1 MDTRTAAPATVG
13 DILREEFITP
23 DMHTL
28 YDLAAN
34 IEMDVD
40 QLAQTLS
47 NEHQLSDAEADRLGE
62 YLGTGGEFWKNLRDG
77 HLRWKNRTKNVG

>member
-23 DMHTL
+23 DMSTL
-28 YDLAAN
+28 YDLAAS

-40 QLAQTLS
+40 QFAKTLS

-77 HLRWKNRTKNVG
+77 HLHWRNRTNTVG

>member
-13 DILREEFITP
+13 EILREEFITP

-62 YLGTGGEFWKNLRDG
+62 YLGTGGELWKNLRDG
-77 HLRWKNRTKNVG
+77 HLLWKNRTNTVG

>member
-23 DMHTL
+23 EMHTL

-40 QLAQTLS
+40 QLAQMLS
-47 NEHQLSDAEADRLGE
+47 NERQLSDAEADRLGE

-77 HLRWKNRTKNVG
+77 HLRWKNRTNNVG